1 MIASHLKRVINLSL
15 DASILRSLMTG
26 FAVPYLSG
34 SVVLVLVSSEGLDR
48 FLGLFQGRIGRSLTG
63 FFRVTPPS
71 ALGKRIERE

>member
-1 MIASHLKRVINLSL
+1 VINLSL
-15 DASILRSLMTG
+15 DASILLSPMTG

-34 SVVLVLVSSEGLDR
+34 SVVLVSSEGLDP

-71 ALGKRIERE
+71 TFCKRFEQE